1 MRNRKRI
8 EELEL
13 KLSNLE
19 DDFLTL
25 KFTVSN
31 PPKYRKGNKVKGK
44 IITGVLVVE
53 KTRESIYQHNGY
65 EYLYCYT
72 DLKTG
77 ELGNFIE

>member
-19 DDFLTL
+19 DDFFRL
-25 KFTVSN
+25 KFSVSN
-31 PPKYRKGNKVKGK
+31 PPKYRKGDKTKGK
-44 IITGVLVVE
+44 IIVGVFV
-53 KTRESIYQHNGY
+53 KDKQRENIYEHNGY
-65 EYLYCYT
+65 EYIYYYI

-77 ELGNFIE
+77 EQGNFIE